1 MYYIGLVD
9 NDKAYTARGG
19 LNQTHMDTYKMS
31 LSNILQ
37 FLTSRNF
44 NALASRILTTAA
56 FWYNHSTNI
65 KQKRIMAY
73 INQVDFLNY
82 GGCFN

>member
-56 FWYNHSTNI
+56 FS
-65 KQKRIMAY
+65 
-73 INQVDFLNY
+73 
-82 GGCFN
+82 